1 MDKKFLNKVLEQL
14 VNETIMDYK
23 KERISPSFFLRS
35 LNDIPSTT
43 PSFPI
48 THPLF
53 FTVAPSP
60 VSFSRHCK
68 NIYALNKEEIDYT
81 WEEYKNTIHK
91 MFDKELV

>member
-1 MDKKFLNKVLEQL
+1 MNKEFLNKVLEQL

-23 KERISPSFFLRS
+23 KERISPPFSLPVFFPIPSSPPFFSSLVFLFRS
-35 LNDIPSTT
+35 L
-43 PSFPI
+43 
-48 THPLF
+48 
-53 FTVAPSP
+53 VP

-68 NIYALNKEEIDYT
+68 NLYALNEQEIKYV